1 MRNYYTAI
9 IFLNVF
15 AILTVRIGIEKSNT
29 LPLEKK
35 RLFKYLF
42 QVIIVASICEWT
54 GEVLQGSGNS
64 TRILHTFIKAME
76 LSIAPFSAFLV
87 SLIIDGK
94 HEKEIGVF
102 LGVHALLEVIS
113 GFVPFVYYVD
123 GNSTYVHGSF
133 YWIYISVYAI
143 SILYCFWVVV
153 NNIRRYQYN
162 GIVFF
167 LLIVLFMACGL
178 SIQMIYPAIK
188 VDYIALGIS
197 AIMLYIFTLEMVN
210 QTDELTE
217 LINRRGY
224 ENYISHLDHPFEILF
239 FDVDG
244 FKSINDNYGHK
255 MGDDVLKTIGITIRD
270 VYARYGKCFRYGGDE
285 FCVILYSEKISVD
298 QLNRH
303 FKEEIQKQ
311 KEKDERFPSV
321 SIGHAFCDPSNKSI
335 QDIFNEA
342 ETMMYEI
349 KSQNK
354 R

>member
-15 AILTVRIGIEKSNT
+15 AMLTVRIGIERSNT
-29 LPLEKK
+29 LPNEKK

-42 QVIIVASICEWT
+42 QVIIVASICEWA
-54 GEVLQGSGNS
+54 GEILQGSGNS
-64 TRILHTFIKAME
+64 TRILHTCIKAME

-94 HEKEIGVF
+94 HEKEIGAF

-113 GFVPFVYYVD
+113 AFAPFIYFVD
-123 GNSTYVHGSF
+123 NSSTYVHGNY
-133 YWIYISVYAI
+133 YWIYVFVYII
-143 SILYCFWVVV
+143 SILYCFWVVA
-153 NNIRRYQYN
+153 NNVRRYQYN
-162 GIVFF
+162 GIGFF
-167 LLIVLFMACGL
+167 LLIVLFMICGL
-178 SIQMIYPAIK
+178 SIQMLNSAIK

-244 FKSINDNYGHK
+244 FKTINDTYGHK
-255 MGDDVLKTIGITIRD
+255 MGDDVLKTIGVTIRD

-285 FCVILYSEKISVD
+285 FCVILYSENISVD
-298 QLNRH
+298 QLNHH
-303 FKEEIQKQ
+303 FKEEIERQKNL
-311 KEKDERFPSV
+311 DERFPSV
-321 SIGHAFCDPSNKSI
+321 SIGHAFCDPYNKSI

-342 ETMMYEI
+342 EKMMYEI
-349 KSQNK
+349 KLNNK